1 MSAKGNIYDEFEWR
15 GLLYDAT
22 PGLKDL
28 LAKES
33 VTAYIGFDPTAASLH
48 VGSLLPIMGLARL
61 QRFGH
66 TPIALVG
73 GGTGLIGDPSG
84 KTAERQLLNKEK
96 VEENIAGIKAQLSHF
111 LDFEREG
118 NPARIENNHDWLG
131 QLQLIDFLRDTG
143 KHFTVNYMLS
153 KESVKRRIESEDG
166 ISYTEFT
173 YMMLQAYDFL
183 ELNRRG
189 DCSLQMGGSDQWGNI
204 LAGTDLIRRV
214 NGNKAHGLVFPL
226 VTNASGTKF
235 GKSEAGNVWLDPEL
249 TSPYKFYQFWMN
261 TDDRDVIHYLKS
273 FTWLSREEIDGLE
286 AEVNER
292 PGAREAQRTLARHIT
307 TALHGESELAKS
319 EMASKVLFGGS
330 MENLGVK
337 DLRDIFEDVPSIML
351 AKEALEGEGM
361 GMLDVCSQAEI
372 TSSNGEARRLIRQG
386 GLFLNG
392 ERIEDEN
399 ARMTID
405 QAIEGELFV
414 LRKGK
419 KSYHLVQ
426 IGG

>member
-131 QLQLIDFLRDTG
+131 QLQLIDFLE
-143 KHFTVNYMLS
+143 H
-153 KESVKRRIESEDG
+153 
-166 ISYTEFT
+166 
-173 YMMLQAYDFL
+173 
-183 ELNRRG
+183 
-189 DCSLQMGGSDQWGNI
+189 
-204 LAGTDLIRRV
+204 
-214 NGNKAHGLVFPL
+214 
-226 VTNASGTKF
+226 
-235 GKSEAGNVWLDPEL
+235 
-249 TSPYKFYQFWMN
+249 
-261 TDDRDVIHYLKS
+261 
-273 FTWLSREEIDGLE
+273 
-286 AEVNER
+286 
-292 PGAREAQRTLARHIT
+292 
-307 TALHGESELAKS
+307 
-319 EMASKVLFGGS
+319 
-330 MENLGVK
+330 
-337 DLRDIFEDVPSIML
+337 
-351 AKEALEGEGM
+351 
-361 GMLDVCSQAEI
+361 
-372 TSSNGEARRLIRQG
+372 
-386 GLFLNG
+386 
-392 ERIEDEN
+392 
-399 ARMTID
+399 
-405 QAIEGELFV
+405 
-414 LRKGK
+414 
-419 KSYHLVQ
+419 
-426 IGG
+426 